1 VGRIPRLERVF
12 SVVLVPLA
20 RADRRHAIF
29 EGLPWCGAAR
39 TPRPNNVILP
49 PQPVKQSLFSARLDN
64 GIVLLGE
71 DLPGLESVAIAFH
84 SPAGAIHD
92 GTGRCGLSTLAGE
105 MMLRGAG
112 RRSSREIVEALEG
125 AGIQWA
131 QSVSTSHVSF
141 AGAMV
146 ARQLPVALPIYADI
160 LRRPRLPE
168 DELEFARQ
176 MVLQNLAGTEDDP
189 AHRAMSALRQLHYPH
204 PWGMPSEGMSAD
216 VERISIDDVRSFV
229 GTHVRPRD
237 MIIAVAGRIDWD
249 DFVRHVDALFGDWNS
264 GGVPPVKVG
273 DRGATVR
280 HVDHDSQ
287 QTHIALA
294 WSVPPY
300 RSDESYEASAALS
313 VLGGGSSS
321 RLFSEVRERRGLCY
335 SVSAGY
341 HTLRDAA
348 SAVCYSG
355 TSAAR
360 AQETLDVMLAE
371 IHRLPGSIEPAELE
385 RVKARAKSA
394 LVMQQE
400 SSAARAGWIAK
411 QWYHL
416 GTVRSLADELAR
428 YDRLSV
434 ESVEAW
440 LATNRPAGLTVVS
453 LGKEALE
460 VPREVPA

>member
-1 VGRIPRLERVF
+1 M
-12 SVVLVPLA
+12 
-20 RADRRHAIF
+20 
-29 EGLPWCGAAR
+29 
-39 TPRPNNVILP
+39 
-49 PQPVKQSLFSARLDN
+49 KQSLFSARLSN
-64 GIVLLGE
+64 GIVVLGE
-71 DLPGLESVAIAFH
+71 DLPGLESVAVAFH
-84 SPAGAIHD
+84 TPAGAIHD
-92 GTGRCGLSTLAGE
+92 GPGRCGLANLSGE
-105 MMLRGAG
+105 MMLRGAAD
-112 RRSSREIVEALEG
+112 RSSREIVEALEG

-131 QSVSTSHVSF
+131 QSVSTSHASF

-168 DELEFARQ
+168 EELDNARQ

-189 AHRAMSALRQLHYPH
+189 GHRVMQALRQLHFPH
-204 PWGMPSEGMSAD
+204 PWGMPSEGLSAD
-216 VERISIDDVRSFV
+216 VEGIGIGAVREFV
-229 GTHVRPRD
+229 AAHVRPAGT
-237 MIIAVAGRIDWD
+237 IIAAAGRIDWD
-249 DFVRHVDALFGDWNS
+249 DFVRRIERLFGDWDS
-264 GGVPPVKVG
+264 
-273 DRGATVR
+273 GATGTVVPGPRGERVR
-280 HVDHDSQ
+280 HVPHDSQ

-300 RSDESYEASAALS
+300 REDASYEASAALS

-341 HTLRDAA
+341 QTLRDAA
-348 SAVCYSG
+348 AAVCYSG

-371 IHRLPGSIEPAELE
+371 IRRLPGTIQEAEIE
-385 RVKARAKSA
+385 RVRARAKSA

-416 GTVRSLADELAR
+416 GTVRSLAEELAR
-428 YDRLSV
+428 YDRLTV
-434 ESVEAW
+434 ASVEAW
-440 LATNRPAGLTVVS
+440 LAANRPAGLTVVS
-453 LGKEALE
+453 LGKEPLE
-460 VPREVPA
+460 VPIEVPA